1 MRSMDGRLLLAGAA
15 LLLAAGCAT
24 SEEWATWKQNPA
36 HFASLDHYRFSMTNR
51 VDTTPHVT
59 RDDVEKARA
68 QNWWGRP
75 VTVRQEQILER

>member
-1 MRSMDGRLLLAGAA
+1 MRRLASRPLLAGAA

-51 VDTTPHVT
+51 LGTTPLVT
-59 RDDVEKARA
+59 REDVEKARA
-68 QNWWGRP
+68 QDWWGRP